1 MTFETQQDW
10 NDYQAKM
17 DDVMWGVFCKDA
29 PEGGYWE
36 LVYFTKF
43 ASRFLMMKA
52 EDILCVLDKPYQW
65 DKEYRIYKKFQKL
78 VDGETDA
85 ETLHSMNVWDFSQ
98 LETAMI
104 EPNWGEIY
112 TNNLY

>member
-1 MTFETQQDW
+1 MGFRITNLQPGI
-10 NDYQAKM
+10 M
-17 DDVMWGVFCKDA
+17 MM
-29 PEGGYWE
+29 EG
-36 LVYFTKF
+36 
-43 ASRFLMMKA
+43 
-52 EDILCVLDKPYQW
+52 EDILSVLEKPYQW
-65 DKEYRIYKKFQKL
+65 SKEYEIYKKFQKL

-104 EPNWGEIY
+104 EPKWGEIY